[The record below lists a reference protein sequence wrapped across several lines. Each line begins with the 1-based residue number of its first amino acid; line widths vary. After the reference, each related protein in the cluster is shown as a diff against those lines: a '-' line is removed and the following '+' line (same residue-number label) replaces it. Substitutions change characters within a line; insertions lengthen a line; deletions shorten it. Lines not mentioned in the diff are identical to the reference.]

1 MTNSVSV
8 IEQRGPLS
16 AFRYPNFRY
25 LWSSNLGATIAV
37 WMDLVVIGWLVLEL
51 TNSPA
56 LVGLAGACR
65 FAGTGLG
72 PFLGA
77 IADRFNRKRILLIVR
92 GAGMGYPLIL
102 ALLYY
107 FSLLQVW
114 HIFILVFYGSFV
126 MVFNMTTVNALAA
139 DVVERRSLTSAVGMI
154 GVGMGITTILGPLVG
169 GYLYAYAGV
178 GGCFLIMAAAYLY
191 SCIALVPMRFK
202 ASQKPDYSESVS
214 RTVIVGITYVWNDR
228 SLLTLMIFAAITNF
242 FIFPCT
248 MVLMPVFA
256 RDVLDIGTSSLGWLL
271 AAQGLG
277 RLVGAFLTSAL
288 GEFRHK
294 GWLLVGLMIV
304 SPILLG
310 SFATTHVFSASV
322 GLIVMV
328 GLSQSVAMVLIQILL
343 LTWSS
348 EEFRGR
354 VMGVRMFVIV
364 FEAAGSLIAGA
375 LANLWGIATVMV
387 VNAVAC
393 VFTVIFT
400 TVWAPELRQRQE

>member
-1 MTNSVSV
+1 MTDSVPV
-8 IEQRGPLS
+8 IEQRGSLS
-16 AFRYPNFRY
+16 AFHYPSFRY
-25 LWSSNLGATIAV
+25 LWGSNLGATIAAWIEV
-37 WMDLVVIGWLVLEL
+37 VVIGWLVLEL

-65 FAGTGLG
+65 VAGTGLG
-72 PFLGA
+72 PFFGA

-107 FSLLQVW
+107 SSLLQVW
-114 HIFILVFYGSFV
+114 QIFILVFYGSFV

-139 DVVERRSLTSAVGMI
+139 DVVERRSLTSGVGMI
-154 GVGMGITTILGPLVG
+154 GVGMGITTILGPLAG
-169 GYLYAYAGV
+169 GYLYDYLGV

-202 ASQKPDYSESVS
+202 ASQKSDSSESVS
-214 RTVIVGITYVWNDR
+214 RTVIVGMTYVWDDR
-228 SLLTLMIFAAITNF
+228 SLLALMIFAAIANF

-256 RDVLDIGTSSLGWLL
+256 RDVLDIGTSGLGWLF
-271 AAQGLG
+271 AARGLG

-294 GWLLVGLMIV
+294 KWLLVGLMIA

-310 SFATTHVFSASV
+310 SLAMTHVFPASV
-322 GLIVMV
+322 GLIAMV
-328 GLSQSVAMVLIQILL
+328 GLSNGVAMVLIQVLL

-354 VMGVRMFVIV
+354 VVGIRMFVIV
-364 FEAAGSLIAGA
+364 FEAIGSLISGA
-375 LANLWGIATVMV
+375 LANLWGIATVMMA
-387 VNAVAC
+387 NALVC
-393 VFTVIFT
+393 VLAVIFT
-400 TVWAPELRQRQE
+400 TVWAPEFRQRQE